1 MKNGY
6 SGLRHEISHYPFIKN
21 DDIGRFKSLDVVAEV
36 SPKLWFPNAM
46 TKAQIHV
53 LGNERVQ
60 CCHPIKSL
68 LNAGAEVIYASDWP
82 AGTPDANPWIGLA
95 GMISRKDPNNIFE
108 GYVGKNE
115 AISIKQ
121 ALPIFTKNGAK
132 SLGMEN
138 ETGTISNGKWA
149 DFIVLNNSIETQS
162 INEIANIKVQ
172 KTVWKGKTVYS
183 KY

>member
-1 MKNGY
+1 
-6 SGLRHEISHYPFIKN
+6 
-21 DDIGRFKSLDVVAEV
+21 
-36 SPKLWFPNAM
+36 
-46 TKAQIHV
+46 
-53 LGNERVQ
+53 
-60 CCHPIKSL
+60 
-68 LNAGAEVIYASDWP
+68 
-82 AGTPDANPWIGLA
+82 
-95 GMISRKDPNNIFE
+95 MISRKDPNNIFE

-162 INEIANIKVQ
+162 INEIANIKIQ